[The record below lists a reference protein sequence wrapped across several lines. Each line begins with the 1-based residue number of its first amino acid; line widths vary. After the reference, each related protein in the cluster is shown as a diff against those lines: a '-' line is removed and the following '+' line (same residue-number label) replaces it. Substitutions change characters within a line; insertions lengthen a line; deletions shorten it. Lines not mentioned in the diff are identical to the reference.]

1 MQTNTHSRRYL
12 LCTHRSLALSFA
24 DCKSLPR
31 WIPNQCPSSCLPVH
45 NSWRRGGV
53 CRSQRAAVWRHTQAH
68 VHHRATPTVERNHPL
83 CQGSWFRYSQCIAQ
97 KIQRFVGFWVCG
109 CCFYCGSVLM
119 SRKFIMWNFTS
130 LNINKM
136 MFGDSRV
143 HGLSWRLL
151 SLHPQLFPWRSTF
164 LWIKARGG
172 GGGGGGGGVLLMLFL
187 FSHDQLNILARILP
201 SSLMAEF
208 YYDYAHAEYLL

>member
-31 WIPNQCPSSCLPVH
+31 WVPNQCPSSCLPVH

-53 CRSQRAAVWRHTQAH
+53 CCSQRAAVWCHTQAH
-68 VHHRATPTVERNHPL
+68 VHHRAAPIVEGNHPL
-83 CQGSWFRYSQCIAQ
+83 CQGSWFRNSQCIAQ

-130 LNINKM
+130 LNVNKV

-143 HGLSWRLL
+143 HGFSRCWL
-151 SLHPQLFPWRSTF
+151 SLHPHWQSYF
-164 LWIKARGG
+164 
-172 GGGGGGGGVLLMLFL
+172 
-187 FSHDQLNILARILP
+187 HDDLHFC
-201 SSLMAEF
+201 E
-208 YYDYAHAEYLL
+208 